1 MRAGTILRMLL
12 MGLAATLA
20 LPLAVGVLALRA
32 PASGARAAAGGPSVV
47 ATVAVGTR
55 PWGVAVNSST
65 NRIYVANYNS
75 NNVSVID
82 GASNTVVATVA
93 TGSNP
98 EQMALNP
105 STNRVYV
112 TNPGSNNLS
121 VIDGASNT
129 VATVAVG
136 SSPHGVV
143 LNPSTNRI
151 YVTNYNSNNVSVIDG
166 ANNTIV
172 ATVSVGSNPYGAALN
187 PSTNR
192 IYVANQGD
200 DTVSVIQDYLVPPS
214 VGGISEAPDVADT
227 NPEASASDRSR
238 IPVPAEV
245 AAALAA
251 SVVALGVGGWYA
263 KRRWQR

>member
-65 NRIYVANYNS
+65 NRIYVA
-75 NNVSVID
+75 
-82 GASNTVVATVA
+82 
-93 TGSNP
+93 
-98 EQMALNP
+98 
-105 STNRVYV
+105 
-112 TNPGSNNLS
+112 
-121 VIDGASNT
+121 
-129 VATVAVG
+129 
-136 SSPHGVV
+136 
-143 LNPSTNRI
+143 
-151 YVTNYNSNNVSVIDG
+151 NYNSNNVSVIDG